1 MREQATPAMETA
13 QGHVIVCGL
22 DELGLNTLEELRR
35 LGEDV
40 VIVADRAD
48 ESFVAAAHALGAAVV
63 RGSYTDERVLV
74 QAGIHRA
81 LALVIVETEDVGNLH
96 AALAAQ
102 ELNPSVRIVVRM
114 FNQDL
119 GRRLEDLF
127 ADCHVLSSSAIA
139 APVFV
144 SAALHHDWDQRIEV
158 AGRVLTVHEGSAREP
173 HVILPLACVEPDGT
187 TTLFP
192 EEGEDLLCLVDGD
205 LSQRPEAEER
215 RRLAETQSGIARTRR
230 RGAAGMAGSLWS
242 LLRADLRLRWLL
254 MLLLALAAMSVLIFY
269 VFTDLGLVNS
279 IYFTVTVISTT
290 GFGDINLR
298 DAPAALKLYGA
309 ALMLV
314 GAAVLTIFY
323 VFVTDAIVSARVGRI
338 GAVIDPELRD
348 HIVVCGVGSV
358 GYRVIEEI
366 VRAGVSVV
374 AVELDEESTFLPP
387 VRSLGVPTLI
397 GDAKLTETLAELNV
411 ERARCVVAATDD
423 DVANLETALNAQAL
437 NPDLRVVVRIFDPDL
452 AARVERAFDI
462 HTCRSVAALAA
473 PTFAI
478 AAIGERVLA
487 TTSVGTGVL
496 VFAQM
501 DIEVDSPLAGAAIST
516 LEGGPEGR
524 VVLLTRGT
532 QRTWRPSRETVL
544 AVGDELVV
552 VATRPGLAR
561 MLEDAETASTGSRS

>member
-1 MREQATPAMETA
+1 MREQSATGMETT

-35 LGEDV
+35 LGEDTIV
-40 VIVADRAD
+40 VADRAD
-48 ESFVAAAHALGAAVV
+48 ESFVTAARAMGAAVV
-63 RGSYTDERVLV
+63 RGSYTDERVLRE
-74 QAGIHRA
+74 AGIHGA

-102 ELNPSVRIVVRM
+102 ELNPAVRIVVRM

-139 APVFV
+139 APAFV
-144 SAALHHDWDQRIEV
+144 SAALHHDWDQRVEV
-158 AGRVLTVHEGSAREP
+158 AGRMLTVHEGSAREP
-173 HVILPLACVEPDGT
+173 HVILPLARVDPDGT

-205 LSQRPEAEER
+205 LSQRPEAEQR
-215 RRLAETQSGIARTRR
+215 RRLAETNNGIARTRR
-230 RGAAGMAGSLWS
+230 LGAAGVAGSLWS
-242 LLRADLRLRWLL
+242 LLRADVRLRWLL
-254 MLLLALAAMSVLIFY
+254 MLLLAIAAISVLIFY

-309 ALMLV
+309 GLMLV
-314 GAAVLTIFY
+314 GAAVLTTFY

-338 GAVIDPELRD
+338 GSVIDSQMSG

-366 VRAGVSVV
+366 VRAGVPVV
-374 AVELDEESTFLPP
+374 AVELDEDSNFLPP

-397 GDAKLTETLAELNV
+397 GDAKLTETLAALNI
-411 ERARCVVAATDD
+411 EKARCVVAATDD

-487 TTSVGTGVL
+487 TTSVGSGVL
-496 VFAQM
+496 VFAQL
-501 DIEVDSPLAGAAIST
+501 DIEQDSPLAGAAIST

-524 VVLLTRGT
+524 VVLLMRGE
-532 QRTWRPSRETVL
+532 QRTWRPPRETVL

-561 MLEDAETASTGSRS
+561 MLDDAEAAAPRGQS